1 MADHDHGSPPIRV
14 EIALAQPLRD
24 LINAIY
30 LDLQAQ
36 KQNPP
41 GNSEVLQRL
50 TQIQTTLGEI
60 KVTQQEMDA
69 LLGKI
74 DTTTNHIADNVQT
87 IGTVDQKISDEIDA
101 FIAANPAGTVL
112 TDAQVAQ
119 LQSFA
124 DRTQATSDAS
134 DAQVAVLQAI
144 AAKGAPV
151 VPPPPPAPLVA

>member
-1 MADHDHGSPPIRV
+1 MGHDSDDPKPINV
-14 EIALAQPLRD
+14 NVTLTIQHD
-24 LINAIY
+24 NS
-30 LDLQAQ
+30 LDL
-36 KQNPP
+36 KP
-41 GNSEVLQRL
+41 LL
-50 TQIQTTLGEI
+50 TQLLTLVTQNTATLGEI

-74 DTTTNHIADNVQT
+74 DTTTNHIASNVQT
-87 IGTVDQKISDEIDA
+87 IATVDQKISDEIDA

-151 VPPPPPAPLVA
+151 VPQPPPAPIGI